1 MVFAN
6 NHSLEHYGGFLIKMG
21 EPVKLSRYESAVLSF
36 VTKELLNGKRPH
48 ELILLQLLLEKDQ
61 VSQEEFEQALHDY
74 GAYVNER
81 VLTSVEDILSL
92 NFFDI
97 KQGKTTKKEQYGGQ
111 PLVVKADLLDYALA
125 PILAQSLNQNETF
138 RKLFK
143 DVIKT
148 GLSLNQDYDNHKQF
162 TLYQQ
167 YDRKDACRLLNWP
180 LDVSAPMYG
189 YRVDEHET
197 PIFITYQKDSKKKRN
212 ALYHNTLEDGRCL
225 RWYTRSPRHL
235 ESDEVQRLLNTP
247 QMKLLLF
254 VKKSDAIGKQFYYLG
269 QVDIQKDT
277 VKEEL
282 LGPKKKAAVG
292 MNLLL
297 EKPLS
302 TKMYELLFDE

>member
-1 MVFAN
+1 M
-6 NHSLEHYGGFLIKMG
+6 
-21 EPVKLSRYESAVLSF
+21 
-36 VTKELLNGKRPH
+36 
-48 ELILLQLLLEKDQ
+48 
-61 VSQEEFEQALHDY
+61 
-74 GAYVNER
+74 
-81 VLTSVEDILSL
+81 
-92 NFFDI
+92 
-97 KQGKTTKKEQYGGQ
+97 
-111 PLVVKADLLDYALA
+111 
-125 PILAQSLNQNETF
+125 
-138 RKLFK
+138 
-143 DVIKT
+143 IKT
-148 GLSLNQDYDNHKQF
+148 GLAMNQKYDNQKQF
-162 TLYQQ
+162 TLYEQ

-197 PIFITYQKDSKKKRN
+197 PIFVTYQKDSAKKRN

-297 EKPLS
+297 EKPLN